1 MVETEII
8 LRDIHDLDAIPWWPL
23 ATGWWWVLGAIVLLL
38 LVAGMRYWLRYSGIM
53 PGWRGDARLQLRD
66 LKRSLRKG
74 EPREVAG
81 RLSILLRRIAIARS
95 GRDQAAGLAGDA
107 WLTWLE
113 QDDRNG
119 FKWSKGAEVLLE
131 APYMPPELEVNHK
144 EVALLIN
151 AAMRWVDTT
160 PSTTRALGNVWLKKL
175 RSVRLSGASNAL
187 FQPTM
192 GSRAASAANPGL
204 VAVAAS
210 AHGHRCLF
218 TQ

>member
-1 MVETEII
+1 MIDADII

-23 ATGWWWVLGAIVLLL
+23 ATGWWWVIGVIALVL
-38 LVAGMRYWLRYSGIM
+38 LVAAIRYLLRYSGIM
-53 PGWRGDARLQLRD
+53 PGWRGDAHRQLRD
-66 LKRSLRKG
+66 LKRALRKG

-119 FKWSKGAEVLLE
+119 FKWSNGAEVLLE
-131 APYMPPELEVNHK
+131 APYMPPELEVKRK
-144 EVALLIN
+144 EVARLIT

-160 PSTTRALGNVWLKKL
+160 PGGDKTPVNLWLKKL
-175 RSVRLSGASNAL
+175 RATRLSGASNA
-187 FQPTM
+187 
-192 GSRAASAANPGL
+192 
-204 VAVAAS
+204 
-210 AHGHRCLF
+210 
-218 TQ
+218 